1 MKKMLLCLL
10 LLPFSLSLSAE
21 EYSPVTSSFSG
32 PSNQR
37 EPQIIINNTPLA
49 KINGKII
56 SLIDVV
62 KKMDL
67 FLYEYDPN
75 LKLSA
80 AEKVQFYMGRWSET
94 LEEMICNELVLLDA
108 QQKEI
113 KVSDGEVREELED
126 RFGPNIMSNL
136 DHIGLTYDQAREWI
150 RDDITIRQMMWYKV
164 HSKAMQVTTPQVIKN
179 AYQAYLEK
187 NPPVENWTYKVISVR
202 GKNQEACEAVAKE
215 AYTLLSTKDKTLE
228 EVAAELKEQNQE
240 VTITVSDELSGDTP
254 NISKQ
259 HYEVIKNLTT
269 KSFSEPVSQV
279 SRFDKST
286 VSRVFYLDNLVEKL
300 PSDFDSM
307 HEPLKNKLLHE
318 TADKEKEKY
327 HNSLKKRYGFD
338 KVSPRMPLPDDYQPF
353 TIY

>member
-1 MKKMLLCLL
+1 MMKMLLCLL
-10 LLPFSLSLSAE
+10 LLPFCLSLTAD
-21 EYSPVTSSFSG
+21 EYSPATPSFSG
-32 PSNQR
+32 TSNQR

-136 DHIGLTYDQAREWI
+136 DLIGLTYDQAREWI
-150 RDDITIRQMMWYKV
+150 REDITIRQMMWYKV

-240 VTITVSDELSGDTP
+240 ITITVSDELSGDTP

-269 KSFSEPVSQV
+269 HSYSEPVSQV

-318 TADKEKEKY
+318 TADKEKDKY
-327 HNSLKKRYGFD
+327 HNGLKRRYGFD

-353 TIY
+353 TVY

>member
-1 MKKMLLCLL
+1 MKKTLLYLL
-10 LLPFSLSLSAE
+10 FLPFCVSLIAD
-21 EYSPVTSSFSG
+21 EYAPVTSSFTG
-32 PSNQR
+32 ASNQR
-37 EPQIIINNTPLA
+37 EPQIIINNCPLA

-136 DHIGLTYDQAREWI
+136 EKIGLTYDQAREWI
-150 RDDITIRQMMWYKV
+150 RNDITIRQMMWFKV
-164 HSKAMQVTTPQVIKN
+164 HSKALQTTTPQVIKA

-187 NPPVENWTYKVISVR
+187 NPPVENWTYRVFSIR
-202 GKNQEACEAVAKE
+202 GKDQEACETLAKQ
-215 AYTLLSTKDKTLE
+215 AYALLSTKEKTLE
-228 EVAAELKEQNQE
+228 EVAAELKEQHQE
-240 VTITVSDELSGDTP
+240 ITITVSDELSGDTP

-259 HYEVIKNLTT
+259 HYDVIKNLSTH
-269 KSFSEPVSQV
+269 SFSEPVSQV

-300 PSDFDSM
+300 PSDFDTM

-318 TADKEKEKY
+318 TADKEKEQY
-327 HNSLKKRYGFD
+327 FNSLKKRYGFD
-338 KVSPRMPLPDDYQPF
+338 KVSPRMPLSSDYQPF
-353 TIY
+353 TVY